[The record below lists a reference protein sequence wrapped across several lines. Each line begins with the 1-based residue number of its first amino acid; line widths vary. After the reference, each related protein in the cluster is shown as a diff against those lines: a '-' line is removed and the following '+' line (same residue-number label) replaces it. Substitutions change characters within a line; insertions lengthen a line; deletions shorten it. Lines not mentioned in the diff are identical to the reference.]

1 MAESLEL
8 CPVQSASDRRAFL
21 NLPYR
26 LYENCEPWVPR
37 LRQSEAELSGLR
49 KHPFWLDA
57 EGQAFLARRGSR
69 VVGRIVAL
77 VNHAHNR
84 RFNERRGFFGFF
96 DADDDP
102 EVAHRLFSEAKQW
115 CRQRGLTAMR
125 GPVFPSLNYEC
136 GLLIEGFDLP
146 PTFMM
151 PYNHAYYE
159 RLIVAEGG
167 EKCQDVYAFD
177 AHVDM
182 LERLD
187 PKIRFAFT
195 EVKRRFGVETRALDP
210 RHFKRDIE
218 LFLDIY
224 NRSLVG
230 TWGFVPLSKAELGF
244 MAKSLQ
250 WLLVPKLTSFAS
262 IEGKPIGV
270 GWGMPDFN
278 PAIKRAR
285 GRLFPFG
292 WWYLLQTKKR
302 CKRIRLLST
311 NVLPEY
317 HGWGLGLATLERI
330 LPGALEM
337 GVSEAEFSF
346 VLESNHFSRAT
357 LERAGTKRT
366 RSYRLYDFDLSG

>member
-1 MAESLEL
+1 
-8 CPVQSASDRRAFL
+8 
-21 NLPYR
+21 
-26 LYENCEPWVPR
+26 
-37 LRQSEAELSGLR
+37 
-49 KHPFWLDA
+49 
-57 EGQAFLARRGSR
+57 
-69 VVGRIVAL
+69 
-77 VNHAHNR
+77 
-84 RFNERRGFFGFF
+84 
-96 DADDDP
+96 
-102 EVAHRLFSEAKQW
+102 
-115 CRQRGLTAMR
+115 
-125 GPVFPSLNYEC
+125 
-136 GLLIEGFDLP
+136 
-146 PTFMM
+146 
-151 PYNHAYYE
+151 
-159 RLIVAEGG
+159 
-167 EKCQDVYAFD
+167 
-177 AHVDM
+177 M